1 MKPKTKN
8 NILKAI
14 TTAAV
19 FNLIVAGCCLD
30 SDNLTIPLIMFGA
43 SALWLF
49 VFCLANDEPR

>member
-8 NILKAI
+8 KILKAI

-19 FNLIVAGCCLD
+19 FNLILAGCCLD

-43 SALWLF
+43 SALWIF
-49 VFCLANDEPR
+49 VFCLANSESR

>member
-8 NILKAI
+8 KILKAI

-19 FNLIVAGCCLD
+19 FNLILAGCCLD

-49 VFCLANDEPR
+49 VFCLANDGTR